1 MNINDS
7 LKAYK
12 ADNKLTYQNIADK
25 LGVTGQ
31 NPRQTI
37 RRWVLGM
44 RTPKKEYLN
53 IEMRYKE
60 PQNKTI
66 PKQNK

>member
-1 MNINDS
+1 MPP
-7 LKAYK
+7 KGV
-12 ADNKLTYQNIADK
+12 IA
-25 LGVTGQ
+25 
-31 NPRQTI
+31 
-37 RRWVLGM
+37 
-44 RTPKKEYLN
+44 PKKEYLN